1 MVKQLSRFLPWRLP
15 IAAVLSLTLSAP
27 AVGQAPV
34 SRADAARLVDSLA
47 RAFVANRGAPGVSI
61 AVVRGSDTLVMNG
74 WGMADLENEV
84 PSTARTVYRI
94 GSITKQFTSAAV
106 MQLVEQGK
114 VKLDDPIGASLAT
127 LPAAWRGVT
136 VRQLLNHTSGIP
148 SYTNIGPR
156 WVRRWGEEMS
166 PDTLVALT
174 AADTM
179 WFTPG
184 TSWRYDNSGYV
195 LLGMLIEKLTGHS
208 WAADIAERLATPLGL
223 ADTRDCATAPIIP
236 RRASGYQPTR
246 DGWVNAPYL
255 AMSQPYAAGALCS
268 TVADLA
274 TWDRALATG
283 KVVTSGSYTR
293 MTSPEGA
300 AATGELKYGFGLV
313 RDTMAGRTIVTHGG
327 GINGFIS
334 ANAWF
339 PAEQLSVTVLSNSG
353 AARTDALLAQ
363 VARAVLGVPLLRP
376 PSRVAVSPDQ
386 LARYAGSFALRFPT
400 GARDITFTVRGGE
413 LYGQLAGQDAV
424 ALIPYPRDIF
434 GAAFDPELRFT
445 FTMSE
450 GRAAKVQLLQGGRT
464 VEGDRK

>member
-1 MVKQLSRFLPWRLP
+1 MMKPIPRMLSWPLPL
-15 IAAVLSLTLSAP
+15 ATALALALSPP
-27 AVGQAPV
+27 AVGQTPV
-34 SRADAARLVDSLA
+34 PRAVAARLVDSLA
-47 RAFVANRGAPGVSI
+47 RAFVADRGAPGVSI
-61 AVVRGSDTLVMNG
+61 AVVRGDDTLVMNG

-84 PSTARTVYRI
+84 PATARTVYRI
-94 GSITKQFTSAAV
+94 GSITKQFTAAAV

-114 VKLDDPIGASLAT
+114 VKLDDPIGGYLAT

-148 SYTNIGPR
+148 SYTNVGPR

-174 AADTM
+174 SADTM
-179 WFTPG
+179 WFAPG
-184 TSWRYDNSGYV
+184 ASWRYDNSGYV
-195 LLGMLIEKLTGHS
+195 VLGMLVEKLTGHS
-208 WAADIAERLATPLGL
+208 WAIDIADRFAKPLGL
-223 ADTRDCATAPIIP
+223 SDTRDCATTPIIP

-246 DGWVNAPYL
+246 DGWENAPYL

-274 TWDRALATG
+274 RWNRALATA
-283 KVVTSGSYTR
+283 KVVTPESYLR

-300 AATGELKYGFGLV
+300 AATGALHYGFGLA
-313 RDTMAGRTIVTHGG
+313 RDTLAGRSIITHNG

-339 PAEQLSVTVLSNSG
+339 PAEQLSVTVLTNSG

-363 VARAVLGVPLLRP
+363 VARAVLGAPLRRP
-376 PSRVAVSPDQ
+376 PSRVTVSRDL
-386 LARYAGSFALRFPT
+386 LARYAGSFALRFPN
-400 GARDITFTVRGGE
+400 GVRDIVFTVRGDE
-413 LYGQLAGQDAV
+413 LYGQLAGQDALP
-424 ALIPYPRDIF
+424 LIPYGHDTF

-445 FTMSE
+445 FMMND
-450 GRAAKVQLLQGGRT
+450 GRATKVQLLQGGRT